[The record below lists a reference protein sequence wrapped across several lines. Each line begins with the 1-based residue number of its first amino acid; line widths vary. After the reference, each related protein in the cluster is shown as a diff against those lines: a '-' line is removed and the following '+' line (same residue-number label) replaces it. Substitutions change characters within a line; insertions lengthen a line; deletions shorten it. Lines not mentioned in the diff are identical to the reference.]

1 MPIPNP
7 FSFVKRLLYR
17 PPAPIS
23 AEIQARIVRPDAA
36 SVEVLTATRAADP
49 EHLESGPATETAEGP
64 NRHRRSR
71 SKGRGDRPARTGEP
85 AQAREF
91 TPGLFGDIPVSG
103 ELRAALDDMGYVTPS
118 PIQSGVIPL
127 MKSGRDVVG
136 QAQTGTGKTAAFGIP
151 LVEKLDPSL
160 NEVQAI
166 ALCPTRELAMQV
178 AAEVSRLAT
187 YRGLRVV
194 CVYGGQPIA
203 KQFEKL
209 SPPPQIIVG
218 TPGRVLD
225 HMGRGTLKLDKVR
238 VVVLDEADE
247 MLDIGFAPDME
258 RILRMTP
265 KARQTTLFSA
275 TMPSFIKRMIDR
287 YMRSPEWVQVQ
298 PEQATVPEI
307 HQVYYEVAQRDKL
320 RALQALLREWGEMP
334 RALVFCKMQTTVDR
348 LSADLQRA
356 GYPVEG
362 IHGGMTQAVRTRV
375 MAGFRSGAVK
385 ALVSTNVAARGL
397 DIPDVT
403 HVVSFDTPQNAEEY
417 IHRIGRTGRMGKT
430 GTAIMLVSELED
442 FEVLDQI
449 KAQVGEA
456 LVRETSS
463 IYAAP

>member
-1 MPIPNP
+1 MSIPNP
-7 FSFVKRLLYR
+7 FAFVMRLLQR
-17 PPAPIS
+17 PAAPIS
-23 AEIQARIVRPDAA
+23 AEIQARIVRPETAA
-36 SVEVLTATRAADP
+36 IGVLTP
-49 EHLESGPATETAEGP
+49 SGPAEDEQSRLAPESEGEETA
-64 NRHRRSR
+64 NRRRRTRSR
-71 SKGRGDRPARTGEP
+71 GRGERAAGEP

-103 ELRAALDDMGYVTPS
+103 ELRAALDDMGYITPS
-118 PIQSGVIPL
+118 PIQIGVIPL

-151 LVEKLDPSL
+151 LVEKLDANL

-178 AAEVSRLAT
+178 AAEITRLAS

-203 KQFEKL
+203 KQLEKL

-307 HQVYYEVAQRDKL
+307 HQVYYEVAARDKG

-348 LSADLQRA
+348 LAADLQRA

-362 IHGGMTQAVRTRV
+362 IHGGMTQGVRTRV

-430 GTAIMLVSELED
+430 GTAIMFVSDLED
-442 FEVLDQI
+442 FDVLDQI
-449 KAQVGEA
+449 KVQVGADA

-463 IYAAP
+463 IYASR

>member
-1 MPIPNP
+1 MALPNP
-7 FSFVKRLLYR
+7 LSFVKRFLYR
-17 PPAPIS
+17 PAAPIS
-23 AEIQARIVRPDAA
+23 AEVRARIVQHESSGVAA
-36 SVEVLTATRAADP
+36 LSP
-49 EHLESGPATETAEGP
+49 ESEETADTAAITAGEP
-64 NRHRRSR
+64 EARRRRSR
-71 SKGRGDRPARTGEP
+71 SKGRGDRPAREDGAAP
-85 AQAREF
+85 AREF
-91 TPGLFGDIPVSG
+91 APGMFGNIPVSG
-103 ELRAALDDMGYVTPS
+103 ELRAALDDMGYLNPS
-118 PIQSGVIPL
+118 PIQEGVIPL

-136 QAQTGTGKTAAFGIP
+136 QAQTGTGKTSAFGIP
-151 LVEKLDPSL
+151 LVEKLDPLL

-178 AAEVSRLAT
+178 AAEISRLAT
-187 YRGLRVV
+187 YCNLRVV

-203 KQFEKL
+203 KQLEKL

-265 KARQTTLFSA
+265 KSRQTTLFSA
-275 TMPSFIKRMIDR
+275 TMPTFIKRMIDR
-287 YMRSPEWVQVQ
+287 YMRNPEWVQVQ

-307 HQVYYEVAQRDKL
+307 QQVYYEVAQRDKL

-348 LSADLQRA
+348 LANDLQRG

-362 IHGGMTQAVRTRV
+362 IHGGMTQGVRTKV

-403 HVVSFDTPQNAEEY
+403 HVVSFDAPQNAEEY
-417 IHRIGRTGRMGKT
+417 IHRIGRTGRMGRS
-430 GTAIMLVSELED
+430 GLAIMFVSELED
-442 FEVLDQI
+442 FDVLDQI
-449 KAQVGEA
+449 KVQVGADA
-456 LVRETSS
+456 LARENSA
-463 IYAAP
+463 IYVAK